1 LSGRAWDLVI
11 EQRVSWVCF
20 LWESNPR
27 LILFFYKFPLINFV
41 SCRLLSQGKRILGRN
56 KGNFNGHMHK
66 EHCTDYNHRTLRCS
80 PGGHMPPNSIR
91 WPRKLKG
98 EPKSLGI
105 YTFSITDYY
114 MQAYKIDNYIN
125 KEAFGLNMFLVSKNI
140 LISV

>member
-1 LSGRAWDLVI
+1 
-11 EQRVSWVCF
+11 
-20 LWESNPR
+20 
-27 LILFFYKFPLINFV
+27 
-41 SCRLLSQGKRILGRN
+41 
-56 KGNFNGHMHK
+56 
-66 EHCTDYNHRTLRCS
+66 
-80 PGGHMPPNSIR
+80 MPPNSIR